1 MDTQIQTQVVVANNF
16 IAESWAAIPGFAG
29 LEASTLGRIRSFSR
43 PDRAAGLPYKVRKLS
58 AGTLGYLTTGYNG
71 KTYNVH
77 CLVALA
83 FFGPKPAGMCVLH
96 ANDVRDDNR
105 VSNLRYGTYA
115 DNYRDSVANGGR
127 YKGPN
132 PRMFGNRS
140 SLTAA
145 NVRTIRRQLA
155 AGMTPRQ
162 IASAHGVSPQAI
174 RSIRAGKAFS
184 WVADTAAATQL
195 NIDAAAL
202 ARATARVTLA
212 KARLSQHSAPKAA
225 PVSIVKGAN

>member
-29 LEASTLGRIRSFSR
+29 LEASTLGRIRSFHR
-43 PDRAAGLPYKVRKLS
+43 ADRTNGLPYKVRKLS

-96 ANDVRDDNR
+96 ASDVRDDNR

-132 PRMFGNRS
+132 PRLYGNRS
-140 SLTAA
+140 TLTAA

-162 IASAHGVSPQAI
+162 VASAHGVSQETI
-174 RSIRAGKAFS
+174 RSIRRGESFA

-212 KARLSQHSAPKAA
+212 KSRHSAPKAA
-225 PVSIVKGAN
+225 PVSIMKGAN